1 MKKKLTRKRLILLIS
16 LAIIYT
22 LATALSFYIG
32 VKLDPH
38 GKKPYIILPT
48 VLTGIIFMALLV
60 FTLFKIYP
68 YANEYDKKK
77 LKKKTLKN
85 KTVQTNIDELKNLL
99 SNNFELSNG
108 VYTRI
113 NKRSGLFTQIKYTLF
128 FEQQNN
134 INNIIEKIK
143 QNNEKGF
150 DISTKYH
157 SKREVDIYLI
167 EVGNLPD
174 EIKSLEKVLDEQYLD
189 ILKDPIKIIV
199 PFIFETNSQKLY
211 YYEKWTKL
219 NITLLAVATNY
230 VKRLINVDNQKSKV
244 SQNQK

>member
-1 MKKKLTRKRLILLIS
+1 M
-16 LAIIYT
+16 
-22 LATALSFYIG
+22 
-32 VKLDPH
+32 
-38 GKKPYIILPT
+38 
-48 VLTGIIFMALLV
+48 
-60 FTLFKIYP
+60 
-68 YANEYDKKK
+68 
-77 LKKKTLKN
+77 
-85 KTVQTNIDELKNLL
+85 
-99 SNNFELSNG
+99 
-108 VYTRI
+108 
-113 NKRSGLFTQIKYTLF
+113 F

-143 QNNEKGF
+143 QNNKKGF

-199 PFIFETNSQKLY
+199 PLIFEINSQKLY
-211 YYEKWTKL
+211 FYEKWTKL

-244 SQNQK
+244 SQNQT

>member
-1 MKKKLTRKRLILLIS
+1 MKKRLTRKRLVLLIL

-32 VKLDPH
+32 VKLDPY
-38 GKKPYIILPT
+38 GEKPYIVLPT
-48 VLTGIIFMALLV
+48 VLTGIIFMILLA
-60 FTLFKIYP
+60 FTLLKIYP

-77 LKKKTLKN
+77 LEKKTLKN
-85 KTVQTNIDELKNLL
+85 KTFQTNIDELKNLL

-143 QNNEKGF
+143 QNNKKGF

-157 SKREVDIYLI
+157 GRREVDIYLI

-199 PFIFETNSQKLY
+199 PLIFEKNSQKLY

-230 VKRLINVDNQKSKV
+230 VKRLINVDNQK
-244 SQNQK
+244 